1 MRSCMHRVATEL
13 IVGVEE
19 YGFGV
24 SPLSACSLQTGICPS
39 CLKVEIHTHIM
50 AVCKV
55 NFIPFSGPFQ
65 EREIG

>member
-1 MRSCMHRVATEL
+1 MHRVATEL
-13 IVGVEE
+13 IVGDEE

-24 SPLSACSLQTGICPS
+24 SPLSVCSLQMGICPS
-39 CLKVEIHTHIM
+39 RLKVEIHTQIL
-50 AVCKV
+50 AVYKV